1 MGAIANFEGGK
12 WCGKNPWLFR
22 LELQAKTD
30 AKRLALDEGV
40 VEEESELFL
49 VEGKMIGKSFGRQ
62 LWP

>member
-1 MGAIANFEGGK
+1 ME
-12 WCGKNPWLFR
+12 
-22 LELQAKTD
+22 LEAD

-40 VEEESELFL
+40 VEEDSELLL